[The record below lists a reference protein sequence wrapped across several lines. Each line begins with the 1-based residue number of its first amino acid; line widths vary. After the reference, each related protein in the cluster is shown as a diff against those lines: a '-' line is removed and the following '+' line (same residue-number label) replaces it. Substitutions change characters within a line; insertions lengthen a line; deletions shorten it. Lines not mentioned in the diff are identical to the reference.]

1 MTWRVMSAWSYD
13 VDDAFRQLSLLNV
26 GDDPEMDEFEAAYV
40 KAGPQARCYSLRCLQ
55 LATD

>member
-1 MTWRVMSAWSYD
+1 MSAWSYD